1 MVSRVDRMEDVF
13 GFTVEPG
20 RLFSADHQEI
30 LGGWTSDV
38 YFVKTRDVLRSLG
51 RLNAEVCAEVFARDG
66 GVFCGSREVIRLF
79 EGVGAKVSVEA
90 LEEGEEFSPREVV
103 MRIRGPYGEFGLYE
117 TVLLGMLSSAT
128 GWATA
133 ARRCVEAA
141 GGLPVLCFGA
151 RHVHPSCAPVMERSA
166 LIGGCSDVSCI
177 LGAKLEGR
185 EPKGTIP
192 HAAILI
198 ASDTVKV
205 ALAYD
210 QALPQSERRSI
221 LVDTFRD
228 EAEEALRVAEV
239 LKERLFAVRLDTPG
253 ERGGVTPD
261 LVREVKS
268 RLEMAGYGHVGVF
281 VSGGLNPDRI
291 RVLAEAGASG
301 FGVGSYIAHGTP
313 RDMTM
318 DIKEVDGV
326 PVAKRGRIPGS
337 TLNTRL
343 KRVI

>member
-1 MVSRVDRMEDVF
+1 MSSGVDRMEDVF
-13 GFTVEPG
+13 RFEVEG
-20 RLFSADHQEI
+20 DRLFSADHHEI
-30 LGGWTSDV
+30 VGGWTSDV

-51 RLNAEVCAEVFARDG
+51 RLDVEVCAEVFAREG
-66 GVFCGSREVIRLF
+66 GVFCGVEEVRRLF
-79 EGVGAKVSVEA
+79 LKAGARVSVEA
-90 LEEGEEFSPREVV
+90 LEEGEEFYPREVV

-117 TVLLGMLSSAT
+117 TTLLGMLSSAS

-177 LGAKLEGR
+177 LGAKLGGR
-185 EPKGTIP
+185 EPRGTIP
-192 HAAILI
+192 HAAVLI
-198 ASDTVKV
+198 AGDTVKV

-210 QALPQSERRSI
+210 KVLPEQEKRSI

-228 EAEEALRVAEV
+228 EAEEALSVAEA

-261 LVREVKS
+261 LVREVRC
-268 RLEMAGYGHVGVF
+268 RLSMAGYGHVGVF
-281 VSGGLNPDRI
+281 VSGGLNPERI

-326 PVAKRGRIPGS
+326 SVAKRGRIPGV
-337 TLNTRL
+337 TPNPRL